1 MIALNREMPKN
12 CLECPCLQTLII
24 PEGSTEYWIRYCAA
38 GDFSMYVIT
47 SDEYNNNEDIRL
59 KWFHFLK
66 PEKCPL
72 IEIGG
77 NLK

>member
-1 MIALNREMPKN
+1 MIALNREMPKH

-24 PEGSTEYWIRYCAA
+24 PEDSAEYWIRYCAA
-38 GDFSMYVIT
+38 GDFSMYITT
-47 SDEYNNNEDIRL
+47 SDEYNNNEGIQFE
-59 KWFHFLK
+59 WIHFLK

-77 NLK
+77 SLK